1 MEIKEI
7 EENIL
12 IATRVKGGDT
22 WRLKMD
28 GDNGPIYKSLTDTLQ
43 AYFDQSEFRG
53 SYRLDPLDSK
63 LYAIQTKEIE
73 IPVEQPKT
81 YSFYGD
87 NFRQGI

>member
-1 MEIKEI
+1 MDTTLKETLI
-7 EENIL
+7 Q
-12 IATRVKGGDT
+12 IATRIPPGDS
-22 WRLKMD
+22 WQLIKD

-63 LYAIQTKEIE
+63 LYAIQTKEVE

-81 YSFYGD
+81 YSFYGE
-87 NFRQGI
+87 FKQGV